1 MKKLFGSALEAVKNV
16 DTNQLANQA
25 KTFIAEN
32 TEAKFV
38 AREIPSIIL
47 ATAREGK
54 SPSVLVINGFLSQSG
69 DDVSDWLSVVDEL
82 YPKNKVIHVQWSAGN
97 FTEMALD
104 DGIVAGGV
112 GGDKGVGKLLA
123 AAKLARGVTP
133 AGIAMIA
140 GGVVGDK
147 FVGHWKK
154 SFNETLHVGHD
165 LAKEIHNDPSLHGC
179 ILMGHSLGARV
190 ICHTLN
196 NLDANYIKAAYL
208 LAGAVSA
215 DADQWTNILEKHTE
229 LRLVNCYGDNDV
241 ILKGPYR
248 TGTLFDHTPAGLTE
262 IDSQN
267 VKQVMNLDV
276 SEFASGHTSY
286 KNEKIGKALA
296 GTFKMLTFE
305 NKSKLSLRF

>member
-25 KTFIAEN
+25 RAFIAEN

-38 AREIPSIIL
+38 ARETPSITL
-47 ATAREGK
+47 ATVREGK
-54 SPSVLVINGFLSQSG
+54 SPSVLVINGFLSQRG
-69 DDVSDWLSVVDEL
+69 EDVSDWLSVVDEL
-82 YPKNKVIHVQWSAGN
+82 YPKNNVIHVQWSAGN
-97 FTEMALD
+97 LTEMALG

-154 SFNETLHVGHD
+154 SFNETLHVGND
-165 LAKEIHNDPSLHGC
+165 LAKAIQGDESLQGC

-190 ICHTLN
+190 IRHTLN
-196 NLDANYIKAAYL
+196 NLDANKVSASYL

-215 DADQWTNILEKHTE
+215 EAEQWADILEKHTE
-229 LRLVNCYGDNDV
+229 HRLVNCYGDNDY
-241 ILKGPYR
+241 ILKGGYR
-248 TGTLFDHTPAGLTE
+248 AGTLFNHTPVGLTE
-262 IDSQN
+262 IGN
-267 VKQVMNLDV
+267 NNTKQVMNLDV

-286 KNEKIGKALA
+286 KNEKVGKALA
-296 GTFKMLTFE
+296 GILNQLTFGK
-305 NKSKLSLRF
+305 KSELSLRY